1 MWHNQLPANSFSK
14 LKGLKLYG
22 CDELLNVFPLSV
34 AKVLVQL
41 EDLKISF
48 CEVLEAIVANENEDE
63 ATSLFLF
70 PRLTSL
76 TLFFLPQLQRFCF
89 GRFTLRWPLLKELE
103 VWGCDRFEKWTW
115 QQNSTIALLG
125 WKGTCQAFN
134 LNFSSLCWAFKNFTC
149 YMIVPIIKLLP

>member
-1 MWHNQLPANSFSK
+1 MRVEFLHKVKALWHNQLPANSFSK
-14 LKGLKLYG
+14 LKGLDIRF

-76 TLFFLPQLQRFCF
+76 TLIALPQLQRFCF
-89 GRFTLRWPLLKELE
+89 GRFTSIWPLLKELQ
-103 VWGCDRFEKWTW
+103 VCSCDKVEILFQEIGLKSELDNKIQQSLFLVEKVHVE
-115 QQNSTIALLG
+115 IL
-125 WKGTCQAFN
+125 
-134 LNFSSLCWAFKNFTC
+134 
-149 YMIVPIIKLLP
+149 I